1 MAKIII
7 LIKPFKE
14 NICVGVNELF
24 CEKIISIVKKN
35 KIKKSNLFIETGKT
49 GYNGMMLINNGNT
62 KVYVNHDNVIY
73 FNNNI
78 IEIYI
83 DSQKKIYNL
92 FLKAVIKKYYD
103 VLRFHFDVSNC
114 TKNKS

>member
-1 MAKIII
+1 MAKIIV

-14 NICVGVNELF
+14 NMCVGVNDLF
-24 CEKIISIVKKN
+24 FEKIVSIVRKN
-35 KIKKSNLFIETGKT
+35 KIKTSNLFIEIKKT
-49 GYNGMMLINNGNT
+49 GYYGMMLINSGNS
-62 KVYVNHDNVIY
+62 KIYVNQDKVIF
-73 FNNNI
+73 FNNNV

-103 VLRFHFDVSNC
+103 VLRYHLEVSKCN
-114 TKNKS
+114 KNKS